1 MCLDVFN
8 AYRANFREIIM
19 KYLSIIAFC
28 LISLNLWAGGI
39 SGGVSSPATIPE
51 PETLFLFG
59 IGVAALIFSRNKR
72 K

>member
-1 MCLDVFN
+1 MYN
-8 AYRANFREIIM
+8 AQSANFWEIHM
-19 KYLSIIAFC
+19 KYLSIIALS
-28 LISLNLWAGGI
+28 LISLNLWAAGAGGP
-39 SGGVSSPATIPE
+39 VTIPE

>member
-1 MCLDVFN
+1 MCLCIFN
-8 AYRANFREIIM
+8 AQSANFREIHM
-19 KYLSIIAFC
+19 KYLSIIAF
-28 LISLNLWAGGI
+28 SLLSSNLWAAV
-39 SGGVSSPATIPE
+39 GVSPVTIPE

>member
-1 MCLDVFN
+1 
-8 AYRANFREIIM
+8 M
-19 KYLSIIAFC
+19 KYLSIIALS
-28 LISLNLWAGGI
+28 LISLNLWAAGAGGP
-39 SGGVSSPATIPE
+39 VTIPE